1 MYILSYKI
9 KYHKHNGFMKGL
21 KITVLPKH
29 FLQAEGAFKKDIIAI
44 ILFPFF
50 QSSSTV
56 QKKNT
61 LVIAKQSGFF
71 SRMTCSLTV
80 DF

>member
-1 MYILSYKI
+1 
-9 KYHKHNGFMKGL
+9 MKGL

-29 FLQAEGAFKKDIIAI
+29 FFQAEGAFKKDIIAI

-50 QSSSTV
+50 QSYLSV

-61 LVIAKQSGFF
+61 LVVAKQSGFF

>member
-1 MYILSYKI
+1 
-9 KYHKHNGFMKGL
+9 MKGL

-50 QSSSTV
+50 QSSTTV
-56 QKKNT
+56 QKKT
-61 LVIAKQSGFF
+61 YFSCCKAKRIF
-71 SRMTCSLTV
+71 
-80 DF
+80 

>member
-1 MYILSYKI
+1 
-9 KYHKHNGFMKGL
+9 MKGL

-44 ILFPFF
+44 ILFLFF
-50 QSSSTV
+50 QSSSIV
-56 QKKNT
+56 WEN
-61 LVIAKQSGFF
+61 G
-71 SRMTCSLTV
+71 

>member
-50 QSSSTV
+50 QSSTTV
-56 QKKNT
+56 QKKT
-61 LVIAKQSGFF
+61 IL
-71 SRMTCSLTV
+71 
-80 DF
+80 